1 MNLRHYVEQKK
12 PETVE
17 YIIYD
22 STYMMFKNKQN
33 YGDRGQKS
41 GYLCGKELKILIG
54 KGVFWVVEINFS
66 FIWVAVTQE

>member
-22 STYMMFKNKQN
+22 STYMVFKNKQN

-41 GYLCGKELKILIG
+41 EWLPLWGRAKDTDWEG
-54 KGVFWVVEINFS
+54 S
-66 FIWVAVTQE
+66 FLGRRD